1 MAIELFG
8 AEIGVY
14 AALACVVAWLV
25 SGYTGIYR
33 SQRIACLKQS
43 YVRPASDWL
52 SSRRGTN
59 RKHAV
64 KNRQRNPHLLTNAP
78 GNRRVQAR
86 RFLHDIYHMPESC
99 GNCEDL
105 MEISVALLKR

>member
-43 YVRPASDWL
+43 YVPTGIRLAELPAWYQSQTRRQKTDNETPPPDERARKPEGSGSPV
-52 SSRRGTN
+52 SS
-59 RKHAV
+59 
-64 KNRQRNPHLLTNAP
+64 
-78 GNRRVQAR
+78 
-86 RFLHDIYHMPESC
+86 
-99 GNCEDL
+99 
-105 MEISVALLKR
+105 